1 MTRRPTIAVALDGAG
16 WHPAAWRDP
25 SARPAELFTARYWR
39 DLAQFAERADVD
51 LVTIEDALG
60 LQSSTLWTP
69 DERTDQVRGRLDALL
84 IASFVAPVTSRIGLV
99 PTVTT
104 THTEPFHVATGLQTL
119 DIASRGRAGWRA
131 QLSGS
136 PTEAAHFGRRTLPPV
151 DIAALQAGDSEQIR
165 PGFDEARDVV
175 EVVRRLWDSWEA
187 DAIIR
192 DAASGRFIDREKI
205 HGAEFSGEWFDVH
218 GASIVPRSPQGQPLV
233 AVLAHQTIPY
243 ELAATSADLV
253 FITPLDDAQS
263 VSILAEVRD
272 AETRTGRT
280 GRPLSVLAEVIVVL
294 ESTPAAARAALER
307 LDEQNGSPLTSD
319 ALIFAGTP
327 EQLLER
333 IDAWT
338 ALGYDGVRIRPAR
351 LPRDLEQLADWVL
364 PALPRADAAGTT
376 LRERLGFELPENRYT
391 AARRAT
397 GAARTNE
404 EAA

>member
-1 MTRRPTIAVALDGAG
+1 MTRRPTIAVAFDGAG

-25 SARPAELFTARYWR
+25 SARPAELFSRRYWR
-39 DLAQFAERADVD
+39 DLAQFADRADVD
-51 LVTIEDALG
+51 LATIEDALG
-60 LQSSTLWTP
+60 LQSAVLWTP

-84 IASFVAPVTSRIGLV
+84 IASFVAPVTGRIGLV

-119 DIASRGRAGWRA
+119 DFASRGRAGWRP

-136 PTEAAHFGRRTLPPV
+136 TAEAGHFGRRTVPPV
-151 DIAALQAGDSEQIR
+151 DVEALQRGDSEQIR
-165 PGFDEARDVV
+165 AGFDEAREVV
-175 EVVRRLWDSWEA
+175 EVVRRLWDSWED
-187 DAIIR
+187 DAIIQ
-192 DAASGRFIDREKI
+192 DAATGRFIDREKI
-205 HGAEFSGEWFDVH
+205 HGAEFEGAHFSVK

-253 FITPLDDAQS
+253 FVTPHDDAQS
-263 VSILAEVRD
+263 TSILAEVRE
-272 AETRTGRT
+272 AESHVGRT
-280 GRPLSVLAEVIVVL
+280 GRPLSVLAEVLVVL
-294 ESTPAAARAALER
+294 ESTPAGARAALER
-307 LDEQNGSPLTSD
+307 LDEQNGSPVASD
-319 ALIFAGTP
+319 ALVFAGTP

-338 ALGYDGVRIRPAR
+338 AAGYDGVRVRPAR

-364 PALPRADAAGTT
+364 PKLGRSDASGST
-376 LRERLGFELPENRYT
+376 LRERLGFELPENRHT
-391 AARRAT
+391 AGRAA
-397 GAARTNE
+397 GRTNE